1 MPNIVPPNASTPI
14 TNEDGT
20 MVDAFQ
26 RWATQMTRL
35 DLIVGT
41 GSPEG
46 VIEAAVG
53 REYLDDTGAAGAVK
67 FIKQLADI
75 GGDRTQGWVAV

>member
-1 MPNIVPPNASTPI
+1 LPDIVPPQATTPI
-14 TNEDGT
+14 
-20 MVDAFQ
+20 VDENGVMDDVFQ
-26 RWATQMTRL
+26 RWVTQMTRL

-46 VIEAAVG
+46 VIEATVG
-53 REYLDDTGAAGAVK
+53 REYLDDTGLAGAVK
-67 FIKQLADI
+67 FIKQLPDI

>member
-1 MPNIVPPNASTPI
+1 MPEITVPDAETRIV
-14 TNEDGT
+14 NEDGSMT
-20 MVDAFQ
+20 EEFQ
-26 RWATQMTRL
+26 RWVTQMTNL

-46 VIEAAVG
+46 VIAAVVG
-53 REYLDDTGAAGAVK
+53 REYLDEAGAAGAVK
-67 FIKQLADI
+67 YIKQLADI